1 MASGTKFMK
10 EISDQFLICKICIEP
25 FKEPKT
31 LSCLHSF
38 CLCCL
43 QKQAD
48 AVNDRPSRFYSRYLT
63 CPLCR
68 QKTEIPTGGIRRLP
82 DNFLVCS
89 LTEVVNRRQRSKVPP
104 CEICQ
109 QVRTKSNDA
118 CSKCLDCSKLLC
130 KACVQLHGS
139 TKVTQKHSLIDIQ
152 EEKNIEC
159 KTHPEEIVRFYCEP
173 CEACICVVCAF
184 QDHRSHDVC
193 SFSDGFAKYKDGL
206 DLLLKKGQSRM
217 ADVDSRIKMIDNYQ
231 KVIKETRENI
241 RDLAISY
248 ISKVRQ
254 TEKALLKK
262 VDDLVGDNTMEFL
275 KNRNWLQENW
285 DNLNNTCNLTQI
297 IMKDNGVEMLLLKQ
311 EIQAKMGTL
320 LETDLPDLP
329 KDVPSQIRF
338 VPGDVKLGHISVSE
352 GKDQI
357 EINGIA
363 DTNNS
368 TKFEQ
373 TQTEQIQQKQLADSV
388 TTMSFDMTIELV
400 DGSIQTP
407 SVNLIS
413 RDTSTDKCQTRD
425 KGVSVYIQDTRAK
438 GTMTDKQDKRSLKC
452 QTERLHMFDQETN
465 TPRLILPSVDVM
477 VNTPVAKTS
486 RSSVS
491 KGLQVQARTST
502 KLTNTDTIPND
513 ADTLTSPTSPQN
525 IRRNLDAVCN
535 GVDIPQSE
543 TPKSWIR
550 SRKIQTNVSA
560 MEFHGDDSAFVNN
573 LLNGDENHAHPNHKA
588 SVEMKDAQVNT
599 SFNVRIVPEMFEKET
614 SPEARTSKD
623 IATSA
628 FPVSKA
634 TDTQTQRVMS
644 KDIAITTDYSGQSHK
659 ATSTQRT
666 NSVDCY
672 TQMMQVKLEHK
683 VTWTDKVSTCD
694 RATCPMCLQTSDRS
708 TSTSPVKQGDT
719 GIQVTPQRKIRS
731 TNTPH
736 ISHQTQESQ
745 TVVGLVEYDKEQ
757 QSNLLSMDKLSCSL
771 PNLAGEILTNEN
783 KESTES
789 KCVGTNDFE
798 WDNILNTSFI
808 SSICES
814 VDTVNILSCE
824 KETST
829 PHVHYID
836 QWTLTTKPQLVNTG
850 VSPPRPA
857 TIDSETST
865 NPIITVDSSTHTNV
879 VTQRESATETYISL
893 TDNETLTERVSVV
906 DAQIGVEIIMES
918 VETSMD
924 VHHFQ
929 DQGCMTSDSES
940 PIKPNSESIGI
951 QADILKDNTDTKGS
965 LQLSEVGIQTNFSS
979 VDCAVCEHQFEFSEE
994 RHQSSSCSTR
1004 PVIHKHDVGTMAMS
1018 VSSCLSEVIDHGT
1031 QTLHVRLLD
1040 KSIGTSLDLE
1050 DMPPSLSLEHRD
1062 AATSTESLPYIGLL
1076 SELDVDDLIVVPEAH
1091 FDLLSI
1097 YSTDDEDVEMVDDET
1112 CTDIHL
1118 YVEDGTQTP
1127 FTVQSPEPSPTLPTG
1142 LEDSKHLVS
1151 VGVNT
1156 VSKMTFEKE
1165 TCTPIRHLF
1174 SKGTMTFYI
1183 SKTDKSTSTFSHT
1196 RQIAETKYGGCVHK
1210 SPSVPKIIVEHKNTM
1225 TSVVE
1230 YKDIA
1235 IETDSTLL
1243 DGKITK
1249 CISKLRNVSEKL
1261 NSPTFRQSSD
1271 DIFFGKSFAGRLSDS
1286 SDQSSSTLHDSMTS
1300 SREEKHKQGSPADKP
1315 EFERQK
1321 QIQQLLAETQ
1331 AILNTKDST
1340 SSNKI
1345 RTQESPKQVTEHH
1358 RQKHHLLQ
1366 KEKQSALSSE
1376 REPNLNTN
1384 TDSLPNQHLH
1394 QHDAR
1399 ERQTDDSQ
1407 TNSNR
1412 CAKVVER
1419 PPGQTEQFKPEKSPG
1434 RKAQP
1439 ITTLKGRGP
1448 DKNKNSV
1455 TFETHSLPRQFS
1467 GDSHQSVKMGNQ
1479 LIPPSRL
1486 PLLRYNSAPGRIATV
1501 PTQKLQDMQKS
1512 RYSPVRTSPQ
1522 RGSSPSKIP
1531 IKAAVCDP
1539 VSNEVVYSPKS
1550 ASKSPQ
1556 PRPSLPSISEARTL
1570 SSCSD
1575 TSTSSFVSADSGDSG
1590 TPSLTIST
1598 ITTSSDQ
1605 MEASAMPT
1613 TSSRS
1618 SAETSSIGSGDYAD
1632 DGCKASDGKHQ
1643 KKSGSLNF
1651 MQRLLSKKKKEP
1663 EPEVKPEPKSGT
1675 PGAKY
1680 RVKQTPPEQPKPPAA
1695 PKKARA
1701 FVYVR
1706 QRIFS
1711 IQHDNEDEMNE
1722 KRKDKNKQ
1730 KKLEQSKNGKKG
1742 SQSNQAD

>member
-10 EISDQFLICKICIEP
+10 EISDQFLICKICFEP

-43 QKQAD
+43 QTQAD

-63 CPLCR
+63 CPMCR

-184 QDHRSHDVC
+184 QDHRNHEVC
-193 SFSDGFAKYKDGL
+193 SFSDGLIKYKDGL

-217 ADVDSRIKMIDNYQ
+217 ADVDSRIKMIDKYQ
-231 KVIKETRENI
+231 KLIKETRENI

-254 TEKALLKK
+254 TERALLKK

-311 EIQAKMGTL
+311 EIQAKMATL
-320 LETDLPDLP
+320 LETELPDLP
-329 KDVPSQIRF
+329 KDLPSHIRF
-338 VPGDVKLGHISVSE
+338 IPGDVKLGHLSVSE
-352 GKDQI
+352 GKEQI
-357 EINGIA
+357 EVNGIA
-363 DTNNS
+363 DTDNS
-368 TKFEQ
+368 TKIEESQIEQ
-373 TQTEQIQQKQLADSV
+373 VQQKQFIDGI
-388 TTMSFDMTIELV
+388 TTMFHDMTIELV

-407 SVNLIS
+407 VVDLIS
-413 RDTSTDKCQTRD
+413 RDTSTDQRETRD
-425 KGVSVYIQDTRAK
+425 KGVSVYVHDTRAK
-438 GTMTDKQDKRSLKC
+438 GTMTDRHDVRSLKC
-452 QTERLHMFDQETN
+452 QTERLTMFDQETN

-477 VNTPVAKTS
+477 VNTAVAKTP

-491 KGLQVQARTST
+491 KGLQVQARTAT
-502 KLTNTDTIPND
+502 KLTSTDPVTND
-513 ADTLTSPTSPQN
+513 GDASASLTSPRS
-525 IRRNLDAVCN
+525 IRKNLDTVSN
-535 GVDIPQSE
+535 GVNVPEPE
-543 TPKSWIR
+543 TTKSWVR
-550 SRKIQTNVSA
+550 SRKIQTEVSA
-560 MEFHGDDSAFVNN
+560 IDFHGDDSTFVNN
-573 LLNGDENHAHPNHKA
+573 LLKENETKVSGNIPANNN
-588 SVEMKDAQVNT
+588 SVKTKDAEVNT
-599 SFNVRIVPEMFEKET
+599 MFNVRIVPEMLEKET
-614 SPEARTSKD
+614 SPEARESKD

-628 FPVSKA
+628 FPLAK
-634 TDTQTQRVMS
+634 TMDTQTQRIMS

-659 ATSTQRT
+659 ATVTQRT
-666 NSVDCY
+666 NCVDCY
-672 TQMMQVKLEHK
+672 TQMMPVKLENK

-694 RATCPMCLQTSDRS
+694 RATCPMCLLTSDRS
-708 TSTSPVKQGDT
+708 TSTSPVKQGDS
-719 GIQVTPQRKIRS
+719 GVQVTPHRKMRS

-736 ISHQTQESQ
+736 INHQTQESQ
-745 TVVGLVEYDKEQ
+745 TVIGLNDAFILQ
-757 QSNLLSMDKLSCSL
+757 NSDLLSMEKLSCSL
-771 PNLAGEILTNEN
+771 PNLAGELQTNEN
-783 KESTES
+783 KVSTES
-789 KCVGTNDFE
+789 KCVGTHDFE
-798 WDNILNTSFI
+798 WDSVLNTSFI
-808 SSICES
+808 SSVSES
-814 VDTVNILSCE
+814 VDTINVLSCE

-829 PHVHYID
+829 PHVYYID

-857 TIDSETST
+857 TIESETST
-865 NPIITVDSSTHTNV
+865 NPIITVDSATHTNV
-879 VTQRESATETYISL
+879 ITQRESATETYISL
-893 TDNETLTERVSVV
+893 TDNETLTERLSVA

-918 VETSMD
+918 RATSMD
-924 VHHFQ
+924 VRYFQ
-929 DQGCMTSDSES
+929 DQGSMTCDSES
-940 PIKPNSESIGI
+940 SEKPDSESIGI
-951 QADILKDNTDTKGS
+951 QADMLNDYQDSVS
-965 LQLSEVGIQTNFSS
+965 LMQISDIGIQTNFSY
-979 VDCAVCEHQFEFSEE
+979 VDCAVCEHQFQFSEE
-994 RHQSSSCSTR
+994 KQQAGCCPTR
-1004 PVIHKHDVGTMAMS
+1004 PIVQKHDVGTMAMS
-1018 VSSCLSEVIDHGT
+1018 VSSCISEVVDHGT

-1040 KSIGTSLDLE
+1040 KSIGTSLDFDDLL
-1050 DMPPSLSLEHRD
+1050 PNLSREHRD

-1097 YSTDDEDVEMVDDET
+1097 YSTDDEEVEMVDDET
-1112 CTDIHL
+1112 CTDIHQ
-1118 YVEDGTQTP
+1118 YVEDGTQTLL
-1127 FTVQSPEPSPTLPTG
+1127 TVQSPEPSPTLPPG
-1142 LEDSKHLVS
+1142 SEDSKRVVS
-1151 VGVNT
+1151 IGVNT
-1156 VSKMTFEKE
+1156 ISKMTFEKE

-1183 SKTDKSTSTFSHT
+1183 SKIDKSTSTFSHT
-1196 RQIAETKYGGCVHK
+1196 RMIGDTKFGGCVHK
-1210 SPSVPKIIVEHKNTM
+1210 GPPVPKIVVEDKNTM
-1225 TSVVE
+1225 TSLVE

-1235 IETDSTLL
+1235 IETDATLL

-1271 DIFFGKSFAGRLSDS
+1271 DIFFGRSFAGRSSDS
-1286 SDQSSSTLHDSMTS
+1286 SDQSSSTLHDSMTC
-1300 SREEKHKQGSPADKP
+1300 SREDKHKQGSPVDKP
-1315 EFERQK
+1315 EVERQK

-1331 AILNTKDST
+1331 AVLSTKEST
-1340 SSNKI
+1340 SANRIKS
-1345 RTQESPKQVTEHH
+1345 QESPKQPTGHH
-1358 RQKHHLLQ
+1358 QKHHLPH
-1366 KEKQSALSSE
+1366 KDKQPTLSSE
-1376 REPNLNTN
+1376 KKSISTSNA
-1384 TDSLPNQHLH
+1384 DSHPNQLDGCAMRIDNC
-1394 QHDAR
+1394 QTNGFKSAKVD
-1399 ERQTDDSQ
+1399 ELPSRQTE
-1407 TNSNR
+1407 
-1412 CAKVVER
+1412 C
-1419 PPGQTEQFKPEKSPG
+1419 FKPERSPG

-1439 ITTLKGRGP
+1439 ITTLKGRGG
-1448 DKNKNSV
+1448 DKNKSSV
-1455 TFETHSLPRQFS
+1455 NFETHSLPRQFS
-1467 GDSHQSVKMGNQ
+1467 GDAHLSIKMGNQ
-1479 LIPPSRL
+1479 LVPPSRL

-1531 IKAAVCDP
+1531 IKAAVCEP
-1539 VSNEVVYSPKS
+1539 VTNEAVYSPKAS
-1550 ASKSPQ
+1550 SKSPQ
-1556 PRPSLPSISEARTL
+1556 PRPSLPSISETRTL

-1575 TSTSSFVSADSGDSG
+1575 TSTSSFMSADSGDSA
-1590 TPSLTIST
+1590 TPSLAIST

-1605 MEASAMPT
+1605 TDATALPT

-1618 SAETSSIGSGDYAD
+1618 SADTSSIGSGDYTE
-1632 DGCKASDGKHQ
+1632 DGSKTSDQKHH

-1663 EPEVKPEPKSGT
+1663 ETEVKPEPKSST

-1680 RVKQTPPEQPKPPAA
+1680 RVKQTPTEKPKPTPV
-1695 PKKARA
+1695 PKKSRP

-1711 IQHDNEDEMNE
+1711 IQHDNEEEMNE
-1722 KRKDKNKQ
+1722 KRKSKSKQ
-1730 KKLEQSKNGKKG
+1730 KKLEQSKSEKNET
-1742 SQSNQAD
+1742 QSNQSD